1 MKESLGN
8 CGSSQVEHNTDE
20 IGFTGSRF
28 QLKGSDRAEKL
39 ILLPADT
46 DASSSDQS
54 GISPMYTVAQAAQL
68 LGLPVTWIYERTRTS
83 AIPHHKFGKYI
94 RFTPSDI
101 AAILS
106 SFSRGPKTQV
116 GPSPTGVSA

>member
-8 CGSSQVEHNTDE
+8 CGGSQVECKTDE
-20 IGFTGSRF
+20 IEFTGSRL
-28 QLKGSDRAEKL
+28 QLKGRERVEKL

-46 DASSSDQS
+46 DASSSDES

-68 LGLPVTWIYERTRTS
+68 LGLPITWIYERTRTS

-101 AAILS
+101 SEILS
-106 SFSRGPKTQV
+106 SFSRGPKPQV

>member
-8 CGSSQVEHNTDE
+8 FGSSQVERKTDE
-20 IGFTGSRF
+20 IEFTGSRL
-28 QLKGSDRAEKL
+28 QLEGSDRVEKL

-46 DASSSDQS
+46 GTSSSDES
-54 GISPMYTVAQAAQL
+54 RNSPMYTVTQAAQL
-68 LGLPVTWIYERTRTS
+68 LGLPITWIYERTRTS

-101 AAILS
+101 AEILS
-106 SFSRGPKTQV
+106 SFSRGPKPGV
-116 GPSPTGVSA
+116 GPGPTGVST